1 MLIDRVK
8 DSPAYEIFDAVSKK
22 RAAGEEVYSLAI
34 GEPSFDTPAE
44 IIDAATKSM
53 KRGEVHY
60 SSSYGTAQV
69 REAIRYKVRHKNGIS
84 ADIENTIFMT
94 TKLGVFVA
102 LASVPGE
109 KYEALV
115 PDPGYYYSEPVVLAG
130 GTPVR
135 YNLAEDFSLDAD
147 QVKKRTSPLT
157 RVIVLNT
164 PSNPTGKVFDKSQLE
179 ELFEFCTD
187 KGIFIISDESYEDL
201 VYEKRHWS
209 IGSFEKTPNLVISVF
224 SLSKSYAM
232 TGWRAGYV
240 VASENIVQRMNRF
253 LENTMTCFP
262 QFIQSASAFALL
274 NGDKYIA
281 RFRAELRK
289 RRNLLQEKMSRIPS
303 LEYEETEGAFYS
315 FPKFSLPIPSTE
327 LSKRLL
333 DEHNVAILPGV
344 LFGPSGERH
353 LRISFASPPNV
364 IEEGM
369 KRLGTFLAGS
379 AAGRRYGRG
388 HQSVGR
394 GTTPSS

>member
-1 MLIDRVK
+1 MLLDKVK
-8 DSPAYEIFDAVSKK
+8 DSPAYEIFNAVSKK
-22 RAAGEEVYSLAI
+22 RAAGGEVYSLAI
-34 GEPSFDTPAE
+34 GEPPFDTPAE
-44 IIDAATKSM
+44 IVDAAVKSM
-53 KRGEVHY
+53 KKGEVHY
-60 SSSYGTAQV
+60 TSSYGIAHV
-69 REAIRYKVRHKNGIS
+69 REAIKYKARLKNGIS
-84 ADIENTIFMT
+84 ADLENTIFMT

-102 LASVPGE
+102 LASIPGA
-109 KYEALV
+109 KYEALI

-135 YNLAEDFSLDAD
+135 YRLAEDFSLDVD
-147 QVKKRTSPLT
+147 EVRKRTTPRT

-164 PSNPTGKVFDKSQLE
+164 PSNPTGKVFDKSQLK
-179 ELFEFCTD
+179 ELFEFCTE

-209 IGSFEKTPNLVISVF
+209 VGSFEKTPELVISVF

-240 VASENIVQRMNRF
+240 VASENIVHRMNRF

-262 QFIQSASAFALL
+262 QFIQSASAYAIL
-274 NGDKYIA
+274 NCDKYIA
-281 RFRAELRK
+281 QFREELRK
-289 RRNLLQEKMSRIPS
+289 RRKLLHEKLSRIPS

-315 FPKFSLPIPSTE
+315 FPRFNFPIPSTE

-353 LRISFASPPNV
+353 LRISFATPSSV
-364 IEEGM
+364 IEEGT
-369 KRLGTFLAGS
+369 KRMGTFLAGL
-379 AAGRRYGRG
+379 AAGGGHSRG
-388 HQSVGR
+388 H
-394 GTTPSS
+394 